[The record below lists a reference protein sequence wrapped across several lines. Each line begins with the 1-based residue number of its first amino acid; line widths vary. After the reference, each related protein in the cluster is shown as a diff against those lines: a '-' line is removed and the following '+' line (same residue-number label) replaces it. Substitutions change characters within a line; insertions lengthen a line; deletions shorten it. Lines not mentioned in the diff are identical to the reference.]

1 MKKTL
6 LFFTFF
12 LFFAFL
18 AAEDVKT
25 GEYDFGDITVTLFE
39 EREPEPE
46 PEKEPEP
53 EPVEPTDLN
62 TALKVNDSEPEK
74 EPEPVP
80 EIREKPKFF
89 YIQPALGFGTGVSGY
104 RVTAALDAGFLV
116 GSTEV
121 ANFYVGLDFDFRAGM
136 VALLLKDS
144 KEFAVQANGV
154 FDFAVANPELKNVDL
169 WISLGFD
176 LIYGGKY
183 HEEDF
188 QDPSF
193 YYVQAWGIGLDFVFT
208 NNIILKAG
216 IDGFLGIIP
225 DLTLLVGYR
234 F

>member
-6 LFFTFF
+6 LFFTVF
-12 LFFAFL
+12 LFFGFL
-18 AAEDVKT
+18 VAEDVKT
-25 GEYDFGDITVTLFE
+25 GEYDFGDVTVTLFE

-53 EPVEPTDLN
+53 EPV
-62 TALKVNDSEPEK
+62 
-74 EPEPVP
+74 EPVP

>member
-1 MKKTL
+1 MKKLL
-6 LFFTFF
+6 LFFTIF
-12 LFFAFL
+12 LFFAAL
-18 AAEDVKT
+18 SAEEVQTEASENAEVVPEAAETTDVS
-25 GEYDFGDITVTLFE
+25 
-39 EREPEPE
+39 RETE
-46 PEKEPEP
+46 
-53 EPVEPTDLN
+53 
-62 TALKVNDSEPEK
+62 
-74 EPEPVP
+74 
-80 EIREKPKFF
+80 EKPKFF
-89 YIQPALGFGTGVSGY
+89 YIQPTLGFGTGISGY
-104 RVTAALDAGFLV
+104 RVTAALDADFLV

-121 ANFYVGLDFDFRAGM
+121 ANFYIGLDFDFRAGM

-144 KEFAVQANGV
+144 KEFAIQANGV

-193 YYVQAWGIGLDFVFT
+193 YYVQAWGIGVDFVFT

>member
-1 MKKTL
+1 MKKFA

-12 LFFAFL
+12 LFFGFL
-18 AAEDVKT
+18 SAEEAQKDVS
-25 GEYDFGDITVTLFE
+25 ENAE
-39 EREPEPE
+39 A
-46 PEKEPEP
+46 
-53 EPVEPTDLN
+53 
-62 TALKVNDSEPEK
+62 ALKTAK
-74 EPEPVP
+74 EDCDCDVSRETPA
-80 EIREKPKFF
+80 EKPKFF

-188 QDPSF
+188 QRKKV
-193 YYVQAWGIGLDFVFT
+193 YLD
-208 NNIILKAG
+208 K
-216 IDGFLGIIP
+216 
-225 DLTLLVGYR
+225 
-234 F
+234 